1 MKTLYLHIGTPK
13 TGTTAI
19 QHFLLKNRTVLEE
32 HGYCF
37 PELPCHYTYA
47 RNNRNGYFL
56 TAHTGY
62 KKGFKQLENL
72 FGVYDNI
79 ILTEETLWRHLYVHP
94 QIATDLM
101 AHAKENNYQIRVI
114 VYLRCQDEFII
125 SLWKENVKHRK
136 HALTLTFQERLPQV
150 LENESFILEYA
161 SRLDELAAVFGRD
174 QLTVRRYEKSS
185 WKNGLII
192 DDFLACIG
200 LEHTADF
207 EELEALKNPSLSE
220 NTVEIKRIINKEP
233 SFSQDENRYLYH
245 FLREISADSSA
256 AYPCS
261 MLSKDEANELLHQF
275 DGENARVAE
284 EYICD
289 GNPLFSRTPG
299 ETVKWSPDNPYLRED
314 IIRFFALATVDLKR
328 ENTQLRSDLDD
339 LKNELADLKQELT
352 DTKQALS
359 NLKKQTSEQKKTIL
373 RNHQQFLTFKAKLK
387 HPIRTLLDRLFHN
400 N

>member
-1 MKTLYLHIGTPK
+1 MKGAYKAMKTLYLHIGTPK
-13 TGTTAI
+13 TGTSAI
-19 QHFLLKNRTVLEE
+19 QHFLLKNSNVLKE

-56 TAHTGY
+56 TAHSGY
-62 KKGFKQLENL
+62 KKGFQQIASYFEV
-72 FGVYDNI
+72 FDNI

-101 AHAKENNYQIRVI
+101 AHAKEHGYQIQVI
-114 VYLRCQDEFII
+114 VYLRCQDEFIV

-174 QLTVRRYEKSS
+174 RLTVRRYEKNS

-207 EELEALKNPSLSE
+207 QDLETFKNPSLSE
-220 NTVEIKRIINKEP
+220 NTVEIKRIINKET
-233 SFSQDENRYLYH
+233 SFSQEENKYLYH
-245 FLREISADSSA
+245 FLREISADSTA

-261 MLSKDEANELLHQF
+261 MLSASEAEELLHRF
-275 DGENARVAE
+275 DDENARVAK
-284 EYICD
+284 EYIRD
-289 GNPLFSRTPG
+289 GKPLFAPVSG
-299 ETVKWSPDNPYLRED
+299 DKVKWMPDNPYLRED
-314 IIRFFALATVDLKR
+314 IIRFFSLATVDLKR
-328 ENTQLRSDLDD
+328 ENTQLKSDLDD
-339 LKNELADLKQELT
+339 LKNELSDLRQELS
-352 DTKQALS
+352 D
-359 NLKKQTSEQKKTIL
+359 LKKQTSEQKKTIL

-387 HPIRTLLDRLFHN
+387 RPLRTLFGRLFHHN
-400 N
+400 